1 MARGGYRPGAGR
13 PRKSGDGRTAEKVK
27 ASAKKI
33 LQAEAALVEIPAG
46 QVSPLEYLLGVVN
59 DAGAD
64 PADRMRAAVSAAPYV
79 HARASDIVSAKGKKE
94 QKQEAAEQVAG
105 AGRFAPRRGPRLAVD
120 NG

>member
-13 PRKSGDGRTAEKVK
+13 PRKSGDGQV
-27 ASAKKI
+27 AKK
-33 LQAEAALVEIPAG
+33 AKAAKIAFSDDAPLVEVPEG

-59 DAGAD
+59 DVTAE

-79 HARASDIVSAKGKKE
+79 HAKASDVIAAKGKKE